1 MAGLCPLARQIS
13 HSDPRREMDEQ
24 PLFEGKCILED
35 NQNFKS
41 IKNGVGKALTGY
53 IRFFW
58 SLSILVCQELFS
70 GIVVFQNCSLATFF
84 KSYLKNK
91 KLQSHFSSECI
102 SWMRGVGQFLFLKD
116 MRKNVKLM
124 GCLYCLIGY
133 K

>member
-1 MAGLCPLARQIS
+1 MNVQTKLFVINIFF
-13 HSDPRREMDEQ
+13 
-24 PLFEGKCILED
+24 PLFEGKCISED

-41 IKNGVGKALTGY
+41 VKNGVGKALKDY

-102 SWMRGVGQFLFLKD
+102 SWMRGVDQFLFLKEMKKMLD
-116 MRKNVKLM
+116 TRSSRLNTL
-124 GCLYCLIGY
+124 
-133 K
+133 